1 MNHTVVSS
9 ADVFKTN
16 RLDPAYF
23 LTLARLR
30 EKKGEEV
37 SLLEHVKRAVSVD
50 EAQAWLARLPAQQVA
65 QAITSLAVPADRRL
79 KAQDLVARLS
89 ASHPHESL
97 SLVLER
103 LDDWRAM
110 ARAEVTQAQTREAE
124 LTTLA
129 ETIKPRRSRRPA

>member
-9 ADVFKTN
+9 ADVFKAN

-30 EKKGEEV
+30 EQKGEEA
-37 SLLEHVKRAVSVD
+37 SLLEHVQRTVSVD

-65 QAITSLAVPADRRL
+65 RAIEPLAGAGHGRL
-79 KAQDLVARLS
+79 KAKDLVARLS
-89 ASHPHESL
+89 VSHPHEAL

-103 LDDWRAM
+103 LEDWRAR
-110 ARAEVTQAQTREAE
+110 ARAEVTQAQGREDD